1 VYGTHH
7 VGASTDQA
15 QAAISAEAIRVIRV
29 HLETGHTPNCI
40 NLASGTGAATL
51 TIRHF
56 NRPGVLATVCD
67 ILSRGGINVED
78 MENVIY
84 VGGPSASARIRV
96 SEVPESELVQALVA
110 GPNILSVGVS
120 AH

>member
-1 VYGTHH
+1 
-7 VGASTDQA
+7 
-15 QAAISAEAIRVIRV
+15 
-29 HLETGHTPNCI
+29 
-40 NLASGTGAATL
+40 
-51 TIRHF
+51 
-56 NRPGVLATVCD
+56 
-67 ILSRGGINVED
+67 

-84 VGGPSASARIRV
+84 VGGAAASARIRV